1 MKPNVMRIFGPED
14 ISSCHCTAKR
24 SRLPDPAYKYSS
36 IAIIQPPLGHQ
47 VMGGGGG
54 VGNGECSRYFLKKSH
69 TSRVTNKDV

>member
-54 VGNGECSRYFLKKSH
+54 GGVETVNVPDIFLKNLILP
-69 TSRVTNKDV
+69 V